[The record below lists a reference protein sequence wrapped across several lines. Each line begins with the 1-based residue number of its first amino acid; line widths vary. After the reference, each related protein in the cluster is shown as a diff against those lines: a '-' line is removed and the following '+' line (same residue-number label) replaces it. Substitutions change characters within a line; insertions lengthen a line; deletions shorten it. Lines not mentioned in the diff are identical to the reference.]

1 MAGVYATIGHVRTKR
16 CPVNDPESNPAAFLG
31 AELRRARV
39 AAGFSSQETLAAKL
53 GYDRTVIAKA
63 ETGER
68 PPSPEVADALEAE
81 LLPAGPSGLVGRL
94 AKLARRADGPVPAW
108 FEDWLAAER
117 EALMLRYWQ
126 PIIIPGLFQ
135 TAEYARALLLAAQ
148 TDTSDE
154 AIEALVAA
162 RLARRAIF
170 DKPDPPD
177 VVVALDEAVLR
188 RLIGSPQVMHEQLTE
203 LAEFS
208 TRSYVSVQVV
218 PADNGAN
225 AGLGGA
231 LNIASGDGT
240 PDVVHMD
247 AVEGQTTERRALVRK
262 AAVAFDRVR
271 GDALSRGQSRDM
283 IFRLADELWK
293 A

>member
-1 MAGVYATIGHVRTKR
+1 MH
-16 CPVNDPESNPAAFLG
+16 DPASNPAAFLG

-39 AAGFSSQETLAAKL
+39 AAGFASQEALAARL

-68 PPSPEVADALEAE
+68 PPTPEVADALEAE
-81 LLPAGPSGLVGRL
+81 LFAGGPSGLVGRL
-94 AKLARRADGPVPAW
+94 AALARRADGPVPAW
-108 FEDWLAAER
+108 FEDWLEAER
-117 EALMLRYWQ
+117 EALTLRYWQ

-154 AIEALVAA
+154 AIGALVGA

-177 VVVALDEAVLR
+177 VVVVLDESVLH
-188 RLIGSPQVMHEQLTE
+188 RLIGSPQVMFDQLSE
-203 LAEFS
+203 IAGLS
-208 TRSYVSVQVV
+208 TRPCISVQVV
-218 PADNGAN
+218 PAGNGAN

-231 LNIASGDGT
+231 LNIAGGDGT
-240 PDVVHMD
+240 PDVI
-247 AVEGQTTERRALVRK
+247 L
-262 AAVAFDRVR
+262 
-271 GDALSRGQSRDM
+271 
-283 IFRLADELWK
+283 RLADELWK
-293 A
+293 T

>member
-1 MAGVYATIGHVRTKR
+1 MH
-16 CPVNDPESNPAAFLG
+16 DPASNPAAFLG

-39 AAGFSSQETLAAKL
+39 AAGFTSQEALAARL

-68 PPSPEVADALEAE
+68 PPTPEVADALEAE
-81 LLPAGPSGLVGRL
+81 LFAGGPSGLVGRL
-94 AKLARRADGPVPAW
+94 AAVARRADGPVPAW
-108 FEDWLAAER
+108 FEDWLEAER
-117 EALMLRYWQ
+117 EALTLRYWQ

-154 AIEALVAA
+154 AIGALVGA

-177 VVVALDEAVLR
+177 VVVVLDESVLH
-188 RLIGSPQVMHEQLTE
+188 RLIGSPQVMHDQLSE
-203 LAEFS
+203 IADLS
-208 TRSYVSVQVV
+208 TRPYISVQVV
-218 PADNGAN
+218 PTGNGAN

-231 LNIASGDGT
+231 LNIAGGDGT
-240 PDVVHMD
+240 PDVLHMD
-247 AVEGQTTERRALVRK
+247 AVEGQTSERRSLVRK
-262 AAVAFDRVR
+262 AAVAFDRLR
-271 GDALSRGQSRDM
+271 GDALPRGQSRDL
-283 IFRLADELWK
+283 ILRLADELWK
-293 A
+293 T

>member
-1 MAGVYATIGHVRTKR
+1 MY
-16 CPVNDPESNPAAFLG
+16 DPASNPAAFLG

-39 AAGFSSQETLAAKL
+39 AAGFTSQEALAARL

-68 PPSPEVADALEAE
+68 PPTPEVADALEAE
-81 LLPAGPSGLVGRL
+81 LFGSSPSGLVGRL
-94 AKLARRADGPVPAW
+94 ASLARRADGPVPAW
-108 FEDWLAAER
+108 FEDWLEAER
-117 EALMLRYWQ
+117 QALTLRYWQ
-126 PIIIPGLFQ
+126 PIIVPGLFQ

-154 AIEALVAA
+154 AIGALVAA
-162 RLARRAIF
+162 RLARQAIF

-177 VVVALDEAVLR
+177 VVVVLDEVVLR
-188 RLIGSPQVMHEQLTE
+188 RLVGSPQVMHEQLTQIAD
-203 LAEFS
+203 LS
-208 TRSYVSVQVV
+208 GRSYISVQVV

-262 AAVAFDRVR
+262 AAVAFERVR
-271 GDALSRGQSRDM
+271 GDALSRRQSRDL

-293 A
+293 T